1 MSDSAHRTMRE
12 ISVYYFTDGKYKHSK
27 FQNYLEQESELMYQ
41 RTLNKF
47 KETKEQVIIAMRDEF
62 NSMVKSIRLNF

>member
-1 MSDSAHRTMRE
+1 MSDSTHRTMRE
-12 ISVYYFTDGKYKHSK
+12 ISVYYFTDGKYKHCK
-27 FQNYLEQESELMYQ
+27 FQNYLEQESDLMYQ

-62 NSMVKSIRLNF
+62 NSMIKSIRLNF